1 MNMRVALPANN
12 CSQVVVVVT
21 AVVDIAPSVV
31 VARVVAVTVADQW
44 SM

>member
-12 CSQVVVVVT
+12 CSQVVVASIT
-21 AVVDIAPSVV
+21 VV

>member
-12 CSQVVVVVT
+12 CSQVVV
-21 AVVDIAPSVV
+21 AAVV

>member
-12 CSQVVVVVT
+12 CSQVVVVVI
-21 AVVDIAPSVV
+21 AVVDISLTVV
-31 VARVVAVTVADQW
+31 DTRVVAVTVADQW